1 MSPNQATHEAIDN
14 LQLRL
19 YRLTTKSHLRIGAG
33 EGSMSL
39 SAADNAIIQALF
51 YVPAT
56 AEKAGS
62 DERVIYVPG
71 SSLHG
76 VIRAWAEK
84 IHRSSRPFLTRDELA
99 ARMGKLSEDQQ
110 KALKEQVRKELE
122 AAVGGGL
129 SDEALLEQWR
139 VHPTVCDPLSL
150 IDQCQRFGQQG
161 EGQVLP
167 AKEKW
172 FEALGRANPCPACQV
187 FGYVGQRGRV
197 RVQHAFPAQGKLP
210 LDIITRVAI
219 NRISGAA
226 DEGKLFDLEAVPP
239 GAVFYFYVVL
249 ENMNAAQVRTF
260 EGGVRALQL
269 QLATLGAHSTV
280 GFGTVEVEPVMVAT
294 IGNSLFEQAELPA
307 KVQAIAKD
315 SQYRLRPGAER
326 LDAARYP
333 SFYRA
338 LALVD
343 GAGRPPA
350 IFNGHVTI
358 QAGAG

>member
-1 MSPNQATHEAIDN
+1 MSPNQAVHEAIEN

-33 EGSMSL
+33 EGSLSL
-39 SAADNAIIQALF
+39 SAADNPVIQALF
-51 YVPAT
+51 YVPASGGQ
-56 AEKAGS
+56 ADR

-99 ARMGKLSEDQQ
+99 AKLGTLSEDAQ
-110 KALKEQVRKELE
+110 KALREEVRKELK
-122 AAVGGGL
+122 AALGREL
-129 SDEALLEQWR
+129 ADAELLEQWR
-139 VHPTVCDPLSL
+139 VHPAVCDPLSL
-150 IDQCQRFGQQG
+150 IDQCQRFGQVG
-161 EGQVLP
+161 EGQVIP
-167 AKEKW
+167 AKEAW
-172 FEALGRANPCPACQV
+172 FQALGRPNPCPVCQV

-226 DEGKLFDLEAVPP
+226 DEGKLFDMEAVPP

-249 ENMNAAQVRTF
+249 ENMNESQVQTF
-260 EGGVRALQL
+260 ESGVRALQL

-280 GFGTVEVEPVMVAT
+280 GFGTVEIEPVVVAK
-294 IGNSLFEQAELPA
+294 IQKSLFEQADLPG
-307 KVQAIAKD
+307 KVQAVVAD
-315 SQYRLRPGAER
+315 RQYQPRAGAER
-326 LDAARYP
+326 LDGPRYP

-343 GAGRPPA
+343 KAGHPPA